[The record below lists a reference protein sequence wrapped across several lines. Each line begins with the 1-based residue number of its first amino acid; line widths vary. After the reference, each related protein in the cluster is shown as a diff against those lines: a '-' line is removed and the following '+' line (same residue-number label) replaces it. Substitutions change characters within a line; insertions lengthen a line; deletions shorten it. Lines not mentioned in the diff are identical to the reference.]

1 VHVIRHHRPVIFL
14 VYITM
19 PLSQRIHADNLKP
32 GKKYLIEVQWNLT
45 NNLRMLNTTI
55 FTGLFVDYVYVRGRT
70 RSFDSGL
77 QLLLSRSRFEMVF
90 NIDGTNS
97 NISSVNKFYE
107 ILTPSSAELASVYS
121 IYTLPL
127 PNDIKKE
134 INYFIGNRKKLY
146 YRRSSRCADLQMN
159 NPRLG
164 RYFEKQANHI
174 SNLNSL

>member
-1 VHVIRHHRPVIFL
+1 
-14 VYITM
+14 M
-19 PLSQRIHADNLKP
+19 PLSQRIHADNLKA

-45 NNLRMLNTTI
+45 NNLRTLNTTI
-55 FTGLFVDYVYVRGRT
+55 LTGTFVDYVYVRGRT

-77 QLLLSRSRFEMVF
+77 QMLLSRSRFEMVF
-90 NIDGTNS
+90 NIDGTNR

-107 ILTPSSAELASVYS
+107 ILTPSPADLASVYS

-127 PNDIKKE
+127 PNDLKKE

-146 YRRSSRCADLQMN
+146 YRGRSNSANLQRN
-159 NPRLG
+159 NPHLDH
-164 RYFEKQANHI
+164 YFEKHTNHT